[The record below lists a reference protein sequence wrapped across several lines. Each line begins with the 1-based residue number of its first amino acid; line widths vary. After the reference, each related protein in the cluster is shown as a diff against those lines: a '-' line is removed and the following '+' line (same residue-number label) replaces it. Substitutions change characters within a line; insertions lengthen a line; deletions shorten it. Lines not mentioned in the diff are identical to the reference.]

1 MVNIIGEPYNS
12 EMGLS
17 VIFLHAVD
25 IVFNGAVYVVVSY
38 QEKNG
43 QVNLWL
49 LKLSDC
55 IFVLMVNVFCYYRIA
70 IIVSDLSSIVV
81 NVDYII
87 LLDLDFI
94 T

>member
-1 MVNIIGEPYNS
+1 MVLCNICSEIFLICIVNLNSVSIHDLVILMVNIIGEPYNS

-43 QVNLWL
+43 QVNL
-49 LKLSDC
+49 
-55 IFVLMVNVFCYYRIA
+55 
-70 IIVSDLSSIVV
+70 
-81 NVDYII
+81 
-87 LLDLDFI
+87 
-94 T
+94 